1 MTRRNSKRLNQDMFE
16 HSRQCFTTF
25 PNTLK
30 FVYTAM
36 SPTFQLFETGDMVK
50 HGLEYIMYYLKRFI
64 ANLFRR
70 SLRFAISRSPRSCR
84 TFPQDLPFHLSSAQ
98 TCLGGFLRINIYS
111 TLRPF
116 NKNVVFLKTKF
127 LSYNITTDISH
138 QLN

>member
-30 FVYTAM
+30 FEEYTAM
-36 SPTFQLFETGDMVK
+36 SPTFQLFETGNVVK
-50 HGLEYIMYYLKRFI
+50 HGLEYIMYYLTRFI

-70 SLRFAISRSPRSCR
+70 SLRFAA
-84 TFPQDLPFHLSSAQ
+84 FPQDLPFHLSSGQ
-98 TCLGGFLRINIYS
+98 TCLRVFLRINIYS

-116 NKNVVFLKTKF
+116 NKNFF
-127 LSYNITTDISH
+127 FNP
-138 QLN
+138 